1 VGGWVVWLVVLGVL
15 VFGLFGVFGGLKEDF
30 GKKRA
35 AKQVLT
41 FPEAQKNKVP
51 VDWQNFTPVA
61 PTFTGTK
68 AFDDY
73 SLAELKDYID
83 WQPFFIAWELHGKFP
98 DILTDEK
105 VGKEA
110 TRLYNDAL
118 ALLQKII
125 DEKWLTAKAVVG
137 FWGANSNG
145 KDTVTVLHDE
155 KGAVEPVELQFLRQQ
170 MKKAPGQPNFSLAD
184 FIAPAENGKHDFL
197 GAFAV
202 TIHGIE
208 PHIKR
213 FEENFDDYNKITLQA
228 LADRLAEALAE
239 VMHERTRK
247 EFWAY
252 ATDEHLSADDLI
264 KEKYLGIRPAP
275 GYPACP
281 DHTEKYKLF
290 NLLDA
295 NTNTGIVLTESL
307 AMYPASSVCGWY
319 FAHPE
324 SKYFGVGKIEKDQ
337 VEDYAARKEMPVEEI
352 ERWLSPILDYDR

>member
-1 VGGWVVWLVVLGVL
+1 
-15 VFGLFGVFGGLKEDF
+15 
-30 GKKRA
+30 
-35 AKQVLT
+35 
-41 FPEAQKNKVP
+41 
-51 VDWQNFTPVA
+51 
-61 PTFTGTK
+61 
-68 AFDDY
+68 
-73 SLAELKDYID
+73 
-83 WQPFFIAWELHGKFP
+83 
-98 DILTDEK
+98 
-105 VGKEA
+105 
-110 TRLYNDAL
+110 
-118 ALLQKII
+118 
-125 DEKWLTAKAVVG
+125 
-137 FWGANSNG
+137 
-145 KDTVTVLHDE
+145 
-155 KGAVEPVELQFLRQQ
+155 
-170 MKKAPGQPNFSLAD
+170 
-184 FIAPAENGKHDFL
+184 
-197 GAFAV
+197 V

-208 PHIKR
+208 PHVKH
-213 FEENFDDYNKITLQA
+213 FEDNYDDYNKITLQA

-252 ATDEHLSADDLI
+252 ATDEHLSAEDLI

-295 NTNTGIVLTESL
+295 NKNTGIVLTESL

-337 VEDYAARKEMPVEEI
+337 VEDYAVRKEMPVEEI